1 MPIWLIARSE
11 YLRRV
16 RSWWFIGTT
25 LLAPVLTLGVMLIP
39 AFVLS
44 LSEDAPRRVAVRDET
59 GVLAPALL
67 ANPPEGYELFETAR
81 SEDSLRVAVR
91 SGVLQTALVLPEGLI
106 DGTDEAL
113 LLSRSGG
120 GLTQHAVLRAAVR
133 EAVRDARVQASGA
146 PPELVGLLREAAP
159 VRAVTLG
166 DRGEAPDGALASTV
180 LANLLGL
187 LIYMAVL
194 LYGAM
199 VMRGVIEEKAGRIVE
214 VMASSVRPF
223 ELLMGKVLG
232 IGAVGLTQLAAW
244 GVLLVALSAIAG
256 PLIAVLFASPDA
268 LGEAAADELPIDLSA
283 LPLLLSPGLLVAFVL
298 FFLGGFLLFAS
309 LFAAVGSA
317 VDQEADAQTLQV
329 PILLPII
336 VPLFFLP
343 YVLDRPEAPL
353 SVFLSLF
360 PLSSPT
366 LMVVRMAVADVPVWQ
381 VGLAFALLAATFT
394 VMIALA
400 ARVYR
405 VGMLMYGKRAS
416 LREIWRWLRTA

>member
-25 LLAPVLTLGVMLIP
+25 LLAPVLTLVVMLIP

-44 LSEDAPRRVAVRDET
+44 LGEDAPRRVAVRDET

-67 ANPPEGYELFETAR
+67 ANPPEGYDLFETAR
-81 SEDSLRVAVR
+81 SEDSLRAAVR
-91 SGVLQTALVLPEGLI
+91 SGLLQTALVLPAGLL
-106 DGTDEAL
+106 DGSAEAL

-133 EAVRDARVQASGA
+133 EAVREARVQASGA
-146 PPELVGLLREAAP
+146 PPELIGLLREGAP
-159 VRAVTLG
+159 IRAVTLG
-166 DRGEAPDGALASTV
+166 DRGEAPEGAIASTV

-244 GVLLVALSAIAG
+244 GLLLVGMSAAAG
-256 PLIAVLFASPDA
+256 PLLA
-268 LGEAAADELPIDLSA
+268 LLLAGAAGADVDEFPLDLSA

-381 VGLAFALLAATFT
+381 VTLSFALLAATFT

-400 ARVYR
+400 ARIYR

-416 LREIWRWLRTA
+416 LRELWRWLRAA